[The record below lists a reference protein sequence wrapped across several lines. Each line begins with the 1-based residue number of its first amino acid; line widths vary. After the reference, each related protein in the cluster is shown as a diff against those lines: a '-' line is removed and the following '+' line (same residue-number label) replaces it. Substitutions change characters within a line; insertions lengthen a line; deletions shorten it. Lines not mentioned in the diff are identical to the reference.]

1 MKVCEK
7 INCMMKGN
15 AMKRTLTI
23 FMLTILLLIS
33 FSACSKKENLFPANG
48 ILIIGDENKISPIIN
63 RYQEITK
70 ANEVFSVKTGSY
82 GNGQVL
88 ILNESTALA
97 LIKEKAFRKR
107 DNGSNYILDTLSKF
121 PKEGSL
127 LFTNEDE
134 KTMKSIKI
142 EGNEIPV
149 TYDSDTW
156 IGNTRKYPTQSYVI
170 VAKNSV
176 YKEIKANETKMNLLQ
191 FKKSIGDEKP
201 KMSTDN
207 SLVNEEIKVKKLI
220 KGLEGEVAFQFVTIG
235 EES

>member
-1 MKVCEK
+1 
-7 INCMMKGN
+7 
-15 AMKRTLTI
+15 MKRTLTI

-70 ANEVFSVKTGSY
+70 ANEVFSVKTGIY

-107 DNGSNYILDTLSKF
+107 DNGSNYILDTLPKF

-149 TYDSDTW
+149 IYDSDTW

-235 EES
+235 EKS

>member
-1 MKVCEK
+1 
-7 INCMMKGN
+7 
-15 AMKRTLTI
+15 MKRTLTI
-23 FMLTILLLIS
+23 FMLTIILLIS
-33 FSACSKKENLFPANG
+33 FSACSKKDNSFPANG
-48 ILIIGDENKISPIIN
+48 VLIIGDENNISPIIN

-70 ANEVFSVKTGSY
+70 ENEVFSVKKSEV
-82 GNGQVL
+82 GNGHVL

-97 LIKEKAFRKR
+97 LIKEKIFHKR
-107 DNGSNYILDTLSKF
+107 GNGSNYILDTLPKF
-121 PKEGSL
+121 PKEGLL

-156 IGNTRKYPTQSYVI
+156 IGNIRKYPTQSYVI

-176 YKEIKANETKMNLLQ
+176 YKEIKANETKMHLLQ

-207 SLVNEEIKVKKLI
+207 TMVNENVKVKKLM
-220 KGLEGEVAFQFVTIG
+220 KGLEGEVSFQFITIG
-235 EES
+235 EKS

>member
-1 MKVCEK
+1 
-7 INCMMKGN
+7 
-15 AMKRTLTI
+15 MKRTLTI
-23 FMLTILLLIS
+23 FMLTIIFLIS
-33 FSACSKKENLFPANG
+33 FSACSKKDNSFPANG
-48 ILIIGDENKISPIIN
+48 VLIIGDENNISPIIN

-70 ANEVFSVKTGSY
+70 ENEVFSVKKGEV
-82 GNGQVL
+82 GNGHVL

-97 LIKEKAFRKR
+97 LIKEKIFHKR
-107 DNGSNYILDTLSKF
+107 GNGSNYILDTLPKF
-121 PKEGSL
+121 PK
-127 LFTNEDE
+127 
-134 KTMKSIKI
+134 

-176 YKEIKANETKMNLLQ
+176 YKEIKANETKMHLLQ

-207 SLVNEEIKVKKLI
+207 TMVNENVKVKKLI
-220 KGLEGEVAFQFVTIG
+220 KGLEGEVSFQFVTIG
-235 EES
+235 EKS

>member
-1 MKVCEK
+1 
-7 INCMMKGN
+7 MKGN

-70 ANEVFSVKTGSY
+70 ANEVFSVKTGIY

-107 DNGSNYILDTLSKF
+107 DNGSNYILDTLPKF

-149 TYDSDTW
+149 IYDSDTW

-235 EES
+235 EKS

>member
-1 MKVCEK
+1 
-7 INCMMKGN
+7 
-15 AMKRTLTI
+15 MKRTLTI
-23 FMLTILLLIS
+23 FMLTIIFLIS
-33 FSACSKKENLFPANG
+33 FSACSKKDNSFPANG
-48 ILIIGDENKISPIIN
+48 VLIIGDENNISPIIN

-70 ANEVFSVKTGSY
+70 ENEVFSVKKGEV
-82 GNGQVL
+82 GNGHVL

-97 LIKEKAFRKR
+97 LIKEKIFHKR
-107 DNGSNYILDTLSKF
+107 GNGSNYILDTLPKF

-170 VAKNSV
+170 VAKNS
-176 YKEIKANETKMNLLQ
+176 
-191 FKKSIGDEKP
+191 
-201 KMSTDN
+201 
-207 SLVNEEIKVKKLI
+207 
-220 KGLEGEVAFQFVTIG
+220 
-235 EES
+235 

>member
-1 MKVCEK
+1 M
-7 INCMMKGN
+7 NCIMKGN
-15 AMKRTLTI
+15 EMKRTLTI

-48 ILIIGDENKISPIIN
+48 VLIIGDENNISPIIN

-70 ANEVFSVKTGSY
+70 ANEVFSVKTGTY

-88 ILNESTALA
+88 ILNESTARA
-97 LIKEKAFRKR
+97 LIKDKIFRKR
-107 DNGSNYILDTLSKF
+107 DNGSNYIIDTLPKF

-127 LFTNEDE
+127 LFTNEDD

-142 EGNEIPV
+142 GEEEIPV
-149 TYDSDTW
+149 TYDSDAW
-156 IGNTRKYPTQSYVI
+156 IGNNRKYSTEWYVI

-176 YKEIKANETKMNLLQ
+176 YKEIKANEMKMHLLHL
-191 FKKSIGDEKP
+191 KKSLGDENP

-207 SLVNEEIKVKKLI
+207 TLINENVKVKKLI
-220 KGLEGEVAFQFVTIG
+220 KGLEGEVSFQFVTIG
-235 EES
+235 EKP

>member
-1 MKVCEK
+1 
-7 INCMMKGN
+7 MKGN
-15 AMKRTLTI
+15 EMKRTLTI

-48 ILIIGDENKISPIIN
+48 VLIIGDENNISPIIN

-70 ANEVFSVKTGSY
+70 ANEVFSVKTGTY

-88 ILNESTALA
+88 ILNESTARA
-97 LIKEKAFRKR
+97 LIKDKVFRKR
-107 DNGSNYILDTLSKF
+107 DNGSNYIIDTLPKF

-127 LFTNEDE
+127 LFTNEDD
-134 KTMKSIKI
+134 KTMKSFKI

-176 YKEIKANETKMNLLQ
+176 YKEIKANETKMHLLQ
-191 FKKSIGDEKP
+191 LKKSLGDERP

-207 SLVNEEIKVKKLI
+207 TMVNENVKVKKLI
-220 KGLEGEVAFQFVTIG
+220 KGLEGEVSFQFVTIG
-235 EES
+235 EKP